1 MSDYIQISVIKG
13 HQNLHYI
20 PTAATIGNIEVI
32 KSNMSKDDFYTL
44 CMKNTDKNI
53 GLRKKSN
60 KKQHHLPTFKS
71 SDTSIDYL
79 CSDLVRFCL
88 CLQKNQGHINLG
100 EMSLI
105 PKEPIPISQE
115 LKEYIE
121 EFLPDYYGIRDN
133 VK

>member
-1 MSDYIQISVIKG
+1 MSDYIQ
-13 HQNLHYI
+13 L
-20 PTAATIGNIEVI
+20 AAVRGNQENHKPDMV
-32 KSNMSKDDFYTL
+32 KDDYYTL

-88 CLQKNQGHINLG
+88 CLQKNQGQIIIG

-105 PKEPIPISQE
+105 PKRPIPISQE
-115 LKEYIE
+115 LREYIE
-121 EFLPDYYGIRDN
+121 EFLPDYYGIR
-133 VK
+133 

>member
-20 PTAATIGNIEVI
+20 QTAKTIGNIEVI

-88 CLQKNQGHINLG
+88 SFYKSGSNLDRG
-100 EMSLI
+100 ELKII
-105 PKEPIPISQE
+105 PKESIPISEE
-115 LKEYIE
+115 LKKYIE
-121 EFLPDYYGIRDN
+121 NFLPDFYGIRNN